1 MPKVKKPEAD
11 VRGGLAAL
19 MDMVRSSVDSNEVIV
34 STAVEMYR
42 NQKWIPMIDPYSG
55 RPCIALEWML
65 GSRGIPVGRLAQ
77 LRASFSAG
85 KSSFLYYVYAC
96 ATYGRSE
103 EDVKAWIGHIETEGA
118 PNPPDYIARFGVD
131 PEAFLCMTANSLGS
145 VFTTLDSFLC
155 SVRGGFG
162 GSIGDTGRVRKTVY
176 TNPLDKENRF
186 PIILGVDSFSALG
199 DQKEAS
205 QDVLDINKSQAMAYI
220 SRELRRYLRERQ
232 QRYSRADATLFVTS
246 LETAKVAQG
255 PAKFAGP
262 QKSALAQEALG
273 GAISLG
279 IDVSDRK
286 WNDSGTTKGSVQ
298 SMKTF
303 KNKFAPRYRPVDLFR
318 KDLGGYDI
326 VETDVNFFLTH
337 PASPF
342 AAGGVFN
349 KEGGRVIWRDVGG
362 IHCPMLR
369 DKGYKDKSEFLE
381 DIYGNE
387 DILLTIMDSLRIRG
401 YNLDF
406 ETKFD
411 PMMYASGEVDDAQ
424 FGIPNENPE
433 PSVEEDEEQT

>member
-155 SVRGGFG
+155 SVRGG
-162 GSIGDTGRVRKTVY
+162 IR
-176 TNPLDKENRF
+176 
-186 PIILGVDSFSALG
+186 GVDRRHRKGPKDSVHQSA
-199 DQKEAS
+199 
-205 QDVLDINKSQAMAYI
+205 
-220 SRELRRYLRERQ
+220 
-232 QRYSRADATLFVTS
+232 
-246 LETAKVAQG
+246 
-255 PAKFAGP
+255 
-262 QKSALAQEALG
+262 
-273 GAISLG
+273 
-279 IDVSDRK
+279 
-286 WNDSGTTKGSVQ
+286 
-298 SMKTF
+298 
-303 KNKFAPRYRPVDLFR
+303 
-318 KDLGGYDI
+318 
-326 VETDVNFFLTH
+326 
-337 PASPF
+337 
-342 AAGGVFN
+342 
-349 KEGGRVIWRDVGG
+349 
-362 IHCPMLR
+362 
-369 DKGYKDKSEFLE
+369 
-381 DIYGNE
+381 
-387 DILLTIMDSLRIRG
+387 
-401 YNLDF
+401 
-406 ETKFD
+406 
-411 PMMYASGEVDDAQ
+411 
-424 FGIPNENPE
+424 
-433 PSVEEDEEQT
+433 